1 MFSQEMSF
9 RGALSSLAL
18 GTLIAV
24 SAMAQKAPSAAP
36 PSVREYRLQASYRAG
51 IAQSYEVSE
60 KTTVQRMH
68 SDSSLRSYEREVLT
82 YVTVRC
88 IESIDNISRVVVTAD
103 SLVYKFTTGPSV
115 IEYNSQ
121 KDAAPKAF
129 PDLNNY
135 VGVLNRSY
143 ELTYSPYGEVTKVAG
158 DQIDFWREYIQTNV
172 GDLDTLISTIWLQS
186 LSDENL
192 VHLGD
197 MQKQIVPGS
206 KRVLDSSWIHNLR
219 LRVDGVVYEGKA
231 RSALKSYE
239 GGVFTIATS
248 DTLQARTRWPLHIF
262 EIPDLVQMQEGS
274 AVVNSV
280 LQLSTSGT
288 LNGLDATIAASF
300 RGHVGKEIFTQNV
313 NSTQSWKLVRQYQW

>member
-1 MFSQEMSF
+1 MMLC
-9 RGALSSLAL
+9 GAVIVVCIGLMVTPTA
-18 GTLIAV
+18 T
-24 SAMAQKAPSAAP
+24 AQKTSSAAP
-36 PSVREYRLQASYRAG
+36 PPVKEFRLQASYRSG
-51 IAQSYEVSE
+51 IAQSYEVTE
-60 KTTVQRMH
+60 KTSVQRVH
-68 SDSSLRSYEREVLT
+68 SDSSVRSYQREVLT

-88 IESIDNISRVVVTAD
+88 VESMDNVSRVVVTAD
-103 SLVYKFTTGPSV
+103 SVVYKFVTGPSV
-115 IEYNSQ
+115 IDYDSQ
-121 KDAAPKAF
+121 RDLAPKAF

-192 VHLGD
+192 MHLGD
-197 MQKQIVPGS
+197 VQKQIVPGT
-206 KRVLDSSWIHNLR
+206 KKAFDSSWIHNMR

-231 RSALKSYE
+231 RSTFKSYD

-248 DTLQARTRWPLHIF
+248 DTLPARTRWPLHVF
-262 EIPDLVQMQEGS
+262 EIPDLVQMQEGN
-274 AVVNSV
+274 AVVNAT

-288 LNGLDATIAASF
+288 LNALDATIAAVF
-300 RGHVGKEIFTQNV
+300 RGQVGKEIFTQNI